1 MDTSIDE
8 LLQSS
13 GIRATANRILV
24 ARTMLQSDKP
34 MSLIEIEDTLLSIDK
49 SVIFR
54 TLRLFSDNHLVH
66 VIEDGSGCVRYEI
79 CHSHHHHDDDDE
91 DDNSHHDDDLHP
103 HFYCEVCRQTFCLH
117 EIKLPHIDAPEGF
130 DIRTVNCV
138 VKGVCKKCRKAIR

>member
-1 MDTSIDE
+1 MDTTIDD

-34 MSLIEIEDTLLSIDK
+34 MSLIEIEDALLSIDK

-54 TLRLFSDNHLVH
+54 TLRLFADNHLVH

-79 CHSHHHHDDDDE
+79 CHSHHHHHDDD
-91 DDNSHHDDDLHP
+91 DDDLHP

-117 EIKLPHIDAPEGF
+117 DIHLPHIDAPDGF
-130 DIRTVNCV
+130 EVRTVNCV
-138 VKGVCKKCRKAIR
+138 VKGVCKKCKNTIR

>member
-8 LLQSS
+8 LLQTS
-13 GIRATANRILV
+13 GIRPTANRILV

-34 MSLIEIEDTLLSIDK
+34 MSLIEIEDALLSIDK

-54 TLRLFSDNHLVH
+54 TLRLFADNHLVH

-79 CHSHHHHDDDDE
+79 CHSHHHHDDDD
-91 DDNSHHDDDLHP
+91 DLHP

-117 EIKLPHIDAPEGF
+117 EIKLPHIDAPDGF
-130 DIRTVNCV
+130 EVRTVNCV
-138 VKGVCKKCRKAIR
+138 VKGVCKKCRGAMHNA

>member
-1 MDTSIDE
+1 MDTTIDD

-34 MSLIEIEDTLLSIDK
+34 MSLIEIEDALLSIDK

-54 TLRLFSDNHLVH
+54 TLRLFADNHLVH

-79 CHSHHHHDDDDE
+79 CHSHHHHDDDD
-91 DDNSHHDDDLHP
+91 DDDHDDDLHP
-103 HFYCEVCRQTFCLH
+103 HFFCEVCRQTFCLH

-138 VKGVCKKCRKAIR
+138 VKGVCKKCRGSMHNS